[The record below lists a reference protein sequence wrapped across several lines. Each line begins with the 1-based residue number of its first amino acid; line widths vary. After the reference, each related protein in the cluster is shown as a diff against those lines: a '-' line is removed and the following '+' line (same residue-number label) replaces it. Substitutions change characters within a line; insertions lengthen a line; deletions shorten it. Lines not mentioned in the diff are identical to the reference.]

1 MKKML
6 LLCCSLSF
14 IAALQAQIIYVPA
27 DYPTI
32 QQGINAANPGDT
44 VLVADSIYYEQID
57 FLGKKPLVVASEYLL
72 DGDTSHINNTII
84 DGSLLTNLNNAS
96 LVNFIS
102 GEDSTSILCGFTIR
116 NGKGTIYSNA
126 TSTYRAGGGI
136 FISSSGAKIIHNH
149 ITENHVSN
157 VFSGNAQT
165 VTGAGIG
172 SELDSGNDW
181 VVVSDNVIDQ
191 NSCTSNDLGA
201 EGGGISLYYNS
212 RITGNT
218 ISGNTCTGLE
228 SSYAVGAGFSC
239 GMDVTTLTNVTA
251 IVENNIIS
259 NNFVTAQNN
268 FSHSAAG
275 VFQIVKGELSNN
287 MVENN
292 VVNTNQTGGGGCAVI
307 FWIPK
312 EGCVVRNNTFRGNTS
327 DNIGCLASETPDTYP
342 NPKTI
347 LIENNYFIDNNAIW
361 GGAIYLL
368 RTRAIIQN
376 NVFSR
381 NNATQKGGA
390 VYSAPNTG
398 VVSTEHKVTFINNS
412 FFGNKSYLGGAI
424 YAYSYTV
431 KPLIINSVFWG
442 DTAVFGSE
450 IYLEFSN
457 DTVEI
462 ANSNIDLTSIYGR
475 FRDGGGNI
483 NTDPFFTNTDSLFT
497 QVTSSVI
504 DAGTASYTCA
514 NGATYTAPQ
523 MDLLGLPRPWGTSPV
538 DIGAYEYTDFSGIH
552 KKVAKSIVIFPNP
565 FKNSVTINY
574 TTDKAGPVLLQIFD
588 NYGRLIAEPVN
599 ALQPHGEQKT
609 EWNGGNLP
617 AGIYFFRLQTGNNLV
632 TAKIVKMH

>member
-6 LLCCSLSF
+6 LLCCSLSVMV
-14 IAALQAQIIYVPA
+14 ALHAQIIHVPT

-32 QQGINAANPGDT
+32 QHGINAANPGDT

-84 DGSLLTNLNNAS
+84 DGSQLTNLNNAS

-181 VVVSDNVIDQ
+181 VVISDNFIDQ

-275 VFQIVKGELSNN
+275 VFLIVKGELSNN

-292 VVNTNQTGGGGCAVI
+292 VVNTNQTGGGGCAVL

-312 EGCVVRNNTFRGNTS
+312 EGCVARNNTFRGNTS
-327 DNIGCLASETPDTYP
+327 NNIGCLGIQTPDTYP
-342 NPKTI
+342 NPKTV
-347 LIENNYFIDNNAIW
+347 LIENNYFIDNNAIY
-361 GGAIYLL
+361 GGAIHLL
-368 RTRAIIQN
+368 RNRAIIQN

-390 VYSAPNTG
+390 VYFAPGTG
-398 VVSTEHKVTFINNS
+398 AVSSEHKVTFVNNS
-412 FFGNKSYLGGAI
+412 FFGNKSYQGGAI
-424 YAYSYTV
+424 YALSYTV

-442 DTAVFGSE
+442 DTATIGRE
-450 IYLEFSN
+450 IYLEYSH

-462 ANSNIDLTSIYGR
+462 ANSNINPALIYGC

-483 NTDPFFTNTDSLFT
+483 NTDPLFT
-497 QVTSSVI
+497 DFIKLTPLYTSPIVN
-504 DAGTASYTCA
+504 AGTVAFTCA
-514 NGATYTAPQ
+514 CGDSHICPQ
-523 MDLLGLPRPWGTSPV
+523 YDILGLPRPWGTSPV
-538 DIGAYEYTDFSGIH
+538 DMGAYEFTDFDGLH
-552 KKVAKSIVIFPNP
+552 PKSTAQIATYPNP
-565 FKNSVTINY
+565 FTNSVTISY
-574 TTDKAGPVLLQIFD
+574 TNDKAGPVLLQIFD
-588 NYGRLIAEPVN
+588 SFGRLIAEPVN
-599 ALQPHGEQKT
+599 AVQLQGEQKI
-609 EWNGGNLP
+609 EWNAGNLP
-617 AGIYFFRLQTGNNLV
+617 AGIYYCRLQSGEHIISN
-632 TAKIVKMH
+632 KIIKM